1 MSRLSAAAAAL
12 ICVFSLVSSM
22 TATAD
27 DDAGANIPAIELPS
41 PAASDATAAPEQPP
55 PEAAPAAS
63 SVSVPASGSSGNGW
77 IARFF
82 WSPQYCDRNR
92 GSREPQCA
100 PVQGFVLRDLI
111 RVRDGKPVEGCSSG
125 PMLLSPRIL
134 DQMLQFTRNLPETRA
149 SWRIYG
155 RCSGLSEI
163 DYAAYAERVDRRV
176 WWPPA
181 FSPELPDVEITA
193 EALLAAVAAANDT
206 LPVEALSTHCRN
218 SVLESIDMRF
228 DDNLE
233 YVASGSPPA
242 GNCKAK
248 IRVRGKR

>member
-1 MSRLSAAAAAL
+1 MSRLPVAAAAL
-12 ICVFSLVSSM
+12 SCVFSLVSSM

-27 DDAGANIPAIELPS
+27 DDPGASGAVIEQPASAEATGTPA
-41 PAASDATAAPEQPP
+41 PDDAAPTAASAP
-55 PEAAPAAS
+55 
-63 SVSVPASGSSGNGW
+63 VPAPPTGSGDSGW

-92 GSREPQCA
+92 GSREPQCV

-111 RVRDGKPVEGCSSG
+111 RVRDGKPVEGCNSG

-193 EALLAAVAAANDT
+193 EALLAAVAAANDA

-218 SVLESIDMRF
+218 SALESIDMRF
-228 DDNLE
+228 DDNLN